1 MLFNSFYYFL
11 FLGMLL
17 VIYYAV
23 QYRFRNLILLL
34 ASLFFI
40 GYIAPQLIIFT
51 LLFSVLNYFTGLGLV
66 AIKTKQNEKDYSGL
80 RFILILEY
88 WLFTSISISYPKI
101 LMLYSGYSHHNLK
114 FLTCRSSYL

>member
-66 AIKTKQNEKDYSGL
+66 AIKTKQKRKRLEKKP
-80 RFILILEY
+80 FTLI
-88 WLFTSISISYPKI
+88 W
-101 LMLYSGYSHHNLK
+101 
-114 FLTCRSSYL
+114 

>member
-40 GYIAPQLIIFT
+40 GYVAPQLIIFT

-66 AIKTKQNEKDYSGL
+66 AIKTKQKRKKKFYEKIKNEK
-80 RFILILEY
+80 
-88 WLFTSISISYPKI
+88 
-101 LMLYSGYSHHNLK
+101 
-114 FLTCRSSYL
+114 